1 MKETNKNRNLG
12 MALGMCFGVSIGAAL
27 GSSLGNVAMGSST
40 GMCIGMAIGLV
51 PGSLTDKEVNK
62 QLEESGYTIKD
73 TNQND
78 QNGEYIITIVN
89 KAGKERTVIVY
100 KGQMESENF
109 SKGDVVYLDEDGM
122 LEQAYDKDD
131 E

>member
-51 PGSLTDKEVNK
+51 LGSLTDKEVNK

-73 TNQND
+73 INQNE
-78 QNGEYIITIVN
+78 QNGEYI
-89 KAGKERTVIVY
+89 
-100 KGQMESENF
+100 
-109 SKGDVVYLDEDGM
+109 
-122 LEQAYDKDD
+122 KDD
-131 E
+131 DTTGINHNLDRPQKCVTQQEIDASRAEEHEEQIGG

>member
-1 MKETNKNRNLG
+1 MLFEDIIKILSNPEHLG
-12 MALGMCFGVSIGAAL
+12 YIFQGFFNTLLITFISA
-27 GSSLGNVAMGSST
+27 
-40 GMCIGMAIGLV
+40 AIGLV
-51 PGSLTDKEVNK
+51 LGSLTDKEVNK

-73 TNQND
+73 INQND

-89 KAGKERTVIVY
+89 KAGEESTVIVP

-109 SKGDVVYLDEDGM
+109 SKEDVVYLDEDGM

>member
-27 GSSLGNVAMGSST
+27 GSSLGNVAMGSSM

-51 PGSLTDKEVNK
+51 LGSLTDKEVNK

-73 TNQND
+73 INQND
-78 QNGEYIITIVN
+78 HNGEYIITIVN
-89 KAGKERTVIVY
+89 KAGEESTVIVP

-109 SKGDVVYLDEDGM
+109 SKEDVVYLDEDGM